1 VGQIRTNNE
10 DAFGNAWFDD
20 ESLLVVVCDGM
31 GGHEAGEVAS
41 GIAVRVIEEVM
52 AEDLGLDP
60 RARLY
65 DSLMQANEAIL
76 EEGQRS
82 GTGGMGTTAIVA
94 LMQGSNIHVGMV
106 GDSRLFHIRNGRM
119 IWRTLDHT
127 RVQMLLDEGMLSED
141 EARGHP
147 ESGMLTRALGHSR
160 MADGTPLAPEVFAD
174 PVSIEP
180 GDAVVMSSDGLHD
193 LVEDWEI
200 AKAVAGAAPEAAA
213 ESLVALA
220 N

>member
-1 VGQIRTNNE
+1 
-10 DAFGNAWFDD
+10 
-20 ESLLVVVCDGM
+20 
-31 GGHEAGEVAS
+31 
-41 GIAVRVIEEVM
+41 
-52 AEDLGLDP
+52 
-60 RARLY
+60 
-65 DSLMQANEAIL
+65 
-76 EEGQRS
+76 
-82 GTGGMGTTAIVA
+82 VA

-220 N
+220 NQRGGHDNVTVAVVIAGEVASQFDPDFVPESDWAQVPETLPGFETQELQAESKMWMWVGIATVLFILLMVGLAVGLGAAYYYLYAAG